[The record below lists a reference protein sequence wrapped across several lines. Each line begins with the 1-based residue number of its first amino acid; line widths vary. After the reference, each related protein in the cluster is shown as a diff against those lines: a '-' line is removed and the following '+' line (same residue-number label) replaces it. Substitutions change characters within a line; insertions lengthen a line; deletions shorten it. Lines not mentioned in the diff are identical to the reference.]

1 MTSEELINLS
11 SDHDQATPELNTSDI
26 NNSSSLSSESPIEW
40 FSAKVNGYYM

>member
-1 MTSEELINLS
+1 MTSKKLINLF

-26 NNSSSLSSESPIEW
+26 NNSSLSSSESPIEW